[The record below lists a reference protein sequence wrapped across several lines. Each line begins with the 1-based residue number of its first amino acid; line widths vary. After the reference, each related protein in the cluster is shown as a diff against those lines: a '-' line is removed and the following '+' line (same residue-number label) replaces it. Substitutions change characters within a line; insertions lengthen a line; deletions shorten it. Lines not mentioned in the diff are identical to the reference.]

1 MNRTR
6 IGKIVLITAALV
18 VSFAAG
24 ASAADVLQKVDAYLR
39 PDFTVQIDG
48 KKANLVPLIYE
59 GSSYLP
65 FKALGEALGVKVEWD
80 ERTKTIIVN
89 RPSANVP
96 SSGTGTGN
104 QSGSVTEPTVEPE
117 KEILLGNL
125 MPIKAIYKDK
135 EYPVLANQYKGVIYL
150 RWKDVAKVPI
160 QLGSLPLST
169 EKLTKE
175 TYVHI
180 DLIRPK
186 WEQNAVTTDKLDGP
200 VSEVPLTKGQMEELK
215 HYFSI
220 INTTPYAV
228 KAGDESNEYMVI
240 AKSMGDVRYVEYSIY
255 MRQTDSGKEDS
266 WVVSGSRT
274 SYLEEDDDD

>member
-1 MNRTR
+1 MNRIR
-6 IGKIVLITAALV
+6 IGKIVLIAAALA

-48 KKANLVPLIYE
+48 KKANLGTPPLVYN

-65 FKALGEALGVKVEWD
+65 LRALGEALGVNVGWD
-80 ERTKTIIVN
+80 ESTKTIIVN

-96 SSGTGTGN
+96 GAGTG
-104 QSGSVTEPTVEPE
+104 SGGATDPTVVPE
-117 KEILLGNL
+117 KEILLENL
-125 MPIKAIYKDK
+125 MTVKAIYQGE
-135 EYPVLANQYKGVIYL
+135 EYPVLANLYKGVIYL
-150 RWKDVAKVPI
+150 RFKDVAKVPVH
-160 QLGSLPLST
+160 LGNLPLST
-169 EKLTKE
+169 EKITKE

-186 WEQNAVTTDKLDGP
+186 WEQSAVTTDKLDGP

-220 INTTPYAV
+220 INATPYAV
-228 KAGDESNEYMVI
+228 KAGDEPNEYMVI

-255 MRQTDSGKEDS
+255 MRLSDSNKEDS